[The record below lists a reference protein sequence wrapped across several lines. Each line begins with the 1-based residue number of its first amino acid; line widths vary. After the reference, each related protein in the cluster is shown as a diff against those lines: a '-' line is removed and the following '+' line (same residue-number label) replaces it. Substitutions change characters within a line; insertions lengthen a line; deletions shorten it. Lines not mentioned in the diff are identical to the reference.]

1 MCDARGCIGWGS
13 VMFIS
18 GIFHDGLMP
27 VFIWALLG
35 RGSLLI
41 ALDIRGGYV
50 SGKDVWS
57 CVETHFCYF
66 FVNKIKLI
74 FIIT

>member
-27 VFIWALLG
+27 IFIWALLD

-41 ALDIRGGYV
+41 AFDIRVGTFRGKMYGLV
-50 SGKDVWS
+50 SRLI
-57 CVETHFCYF
+57 
-66 FVNKIKLI
+66 FVIVLSIKLN
-74 FIIT
+74 